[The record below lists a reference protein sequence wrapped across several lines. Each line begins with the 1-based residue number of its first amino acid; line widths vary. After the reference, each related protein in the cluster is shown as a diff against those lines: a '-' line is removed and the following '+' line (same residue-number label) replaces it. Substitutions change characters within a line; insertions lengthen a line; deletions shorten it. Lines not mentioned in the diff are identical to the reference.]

1 MMKVKFY
8 RAFFG
13 VLSNPGAGTCRFGLG
28 FGGGGGGGGGAGFAP
43 ESLSLTCIT
52 SFSGW
57 LPRKMRCL
65 SRRQPGQPKP
75 EGSGTST
82 SIACPW

>member
-1 MMKVKFY
+1 MVLAAPLYRKPCLGKSSGRATKMKVKFY

-43 ESLSLTCIT
+43 ESLSLICIT

-57 LPRKMRCL
+57 
-65 SRRQPGQPKP
+65 
-75 EGSGTST
+75 
-82 SIACPW
+82 